1 MRALWGLCH
10 HSLCAHTDWAVW
22 GSGSSHTPATPVILL
37 VQLEGAGRAQGVPR
51 SGLAFGF
58 KLGAEVMG
66 GAGSPNL
73 SAMSAGLVENIWQY
87 LQRCYSQT

>member
-22 GSGSSHTPATPVILL
+22 GSGSSHTPATPVILP
-37 VQLEGAGRAQGVPR
+37 VQVEGAGRVQGVPR
-51 SGLAFGF
+51 SGLASGF
-58 KLGAEVMG
+58 KLGEEVMG